1 MRSVI
6 EFVEGDRVLDLGCG
20 YGVVGILASNIGEQN
35 VVMVDN
41 DETAVEVAK
50 YNARLNGV
58 QNIEIIQSDGFSN
71 VKQNNF
77 TKIISHPA
85 YHVDFSVPKHFIEKG
100 FNRLLLNGRMYM
112 VTKRKDWYKNKLISI
127 FGGVRIWEIENYY
140 VFMAEKKR
148 TLIRKPRNAINKRS
162 SGSSNTLCRRIFN
175 YVR

>member
-1 MRSVI
+1 
-6 EFVEGDRVLDLGCG
+6 LGCG

-58 QNIEIIQSDGFSN
+58 QNIEIIQSAGFSN

-77 TKIISHPA
+77 TKIISHPP

-100 FNRLLLNGRMYM
+100 FNRLLLNGRNGHKA
-112 VTKRKDWYKNKLISI
+112 KRL
-127 FGGVRIWEIENYY
+127 VQE
-140 VFMAEKKR
+140 
-148 TLIRKPRNAINKRS
+148 
-162 SGSSNTLCRRIFN
+162 
-175 YVR
+175 